1 MQETPEELIKRLKIE
16 QKMLESR
23 LSQVAMQLRLIILKE
38 SAKNVNARHTVDRR

>member
-23 LSQVAMQLRLIILKE
+23 LSQVAMQLRLTILKE
-38 SAKNVNARHTVDRR
+38 SAKNVNARHTIDRR